1 MTTAPTT
8 ILMRTRTMTTSIPNK
23 TSQTAPG
30 RVPSGRRSFPLGM
43 RAIYLAAVGALAL
56 LASQVH
62 QFPGEIDISLWV
74 QSWRTQWLD
83 GLMYAVSA
91 PGLWQVATPI
101 VALTAA
107 TLFFVGRRRE
117 SFLVASA
124 VGSAAVANIV
134 LKEMIA
140 RPRPPE
146 SVVEVFGSPSTFGFP
161 SGHVMT
167 YVVFLGLLVFLLTCR
182 TRPSPW
188 RTAAYGALTLALVA
202 VGVSRMYL
210 GVHTL
215 GDVVGGYA
223 FGAGVVLLS
232 GVVWLRWIDADI
244 QPAAETRA
252 KPRLPS

>member
-1 MTTAPTT
+1 MPE
-8 ILMRTRTMTTSIPNK
+8 K
-23 TSQTAPG
+23 TSPTAIG
-30 RVPSGRRSFPLGM
+30 RVPSGQRSFPLGM
-43 RAIYLAAVGALAL
+43 RATYLAAVGALAL

-91 PGLWQVATPI
+91 PGLWQVAIPI

-107 TLFFVGRRRE
+107 TLFFAGRRRE
-117 SFLVASA
+117 SFLVTLA

-167 YVVFLGLLVFLLTCR
+167 YVVFLGLLAFLLTCR
-182 TRPSPW
+182 TRPSPL

-223 FGAGVVLLS
+223 FGAAVVLLS
-232 GVVWLRWIDADI
+232 GVAWLRWMDADI
-244 QPAAETRA
+244 QPAAATVTRA
-252 KPRLPS
+252 DTPA